1 MAAGEALQANPIRK
15 VIGMMEDMQKSVEAK
30 FAEEKQLYEAFM
42 CHCKSGAG
50 SLQASIDTAGSQIE
64 SLTSTIESE
73 TAQKSQMVQDVATHK
88 ADLAAAKATI
98 DESTAMR
105 GKEAAEFAA
114 SSGEMKANIEAMKGA
129 LAALRKGLSAS
140 MLQTSVGQTLRGIV
154 QHSPAVSELERST
167 LMSFLET
174 GEGGSDQIVGIV
186 DQMRETMESDLK
198 EATSNEEGAK
208 ASFTSLVAS
217 KEEEIAAASKAVE
230 EKTARN
236 GELAVSIAQGKASLE
251 DTEDSKAD
259 DEAMKAD
266 LAANCATRS
275 ESSTRSRR

>member
-1 MAAGEALQANPIRK
+1 MY
-15 VIGMMEDMQKSVEAK
+15 D
-30 FAEEKQLYEAFM
+30 AFM

-50 SLQASIDTAGSQIE
+50 SLQASIDTASSQIE
-64 SLTSTIESE
+64 SLTATIESE
-73 TAQKSQMVQDVATHK
+73 TAQESQMKQDVVQHK
-88 ADLAAAKATI
+88 ADLAAAEATI
-98 DESTAMR
+98 EESTAMR

-114 SSGEMKANIEAMKGA
+114 SSGEMKSNIEAMKGA

-140 MLQTSVGQTLRGIV
+140 MLQTSVGQTLRSIV
-154 QHSPAVSELERST
+154 EHSPAVSELERST
-167 LMSFLET
+167 LSSFLET

-208 ASFTSLVAS
+208 ASSTSLVAS

-236 GELAVSIAQGKASLE
+236 GELAVSVAQSKASLE
-251 DTEDSKAD
+251 DTKDAQAD
-259 DEAMKAD
+259 DVAMKAE
-266 LAANCATRS
+266 LAEGCATRTTEFDAASKVRAEEVQAIS
-275 ESSTRSRR
+275 ETIEMLSG